1 MSDWSLSNTVNYKN
15 EPIAVSE
22 ILVDSIFQMRE
33 DGTDE
38 NLVNHY
44 ASIMEANDP
53 DGWRIFPDITV
64 LYVTDVLEDM
74 DNSKYAENYV
84 IGGFHRFG
92 AIQQRGYDQITA
104 TVIHGSIADGLAFA
118 AGENA
123 DQSRRRTQADIRRAV
138 TACLY
143 NPNINQWS
151 NGYIARICHV
161 DPQTVA
167 NHEKRFYATDPS
179 YKRPEKLRFV
189 DKHGG
194 TSLRKH
200 SIPKIGVE
208 ETKEVLIPDDT
219 ERKQLLSDVTD
230 LHVQS
235 IAGYVDAPKP
245 TEREQRTEELI
256 QHYPV
261 YDSYSRRDTLSVA
274 ELKELHATLGK
285 IAKYVKQRRDNPLR

>member
-1 MSDWSLSNTVNYKN
+1 MSDWKRLTSHGLTSN
-15 EPIAVSE
+15 IAVSE
-22 ILVDSIFQMRE
+22 ILVDPIFQMRE
-33 DGTDE
+33 NGTDE

-44 ASIMEANDP
+44 ASIMETNDP
-53 DGWRIFPDITV
+53 NGWQVFPDIT
-64 LYVTDVLEDM
+64 LLMVTDPDEFD
-74 DNSKYAENYV
+74 DEGWSRHQKYYV

-92 AIQQRGYDQITA
+92 AIQQRGYEHVTA
-104 TVIHGSIADGLAFA
+104 TVVQGNVADGIAFA

-179 YKRPEKLRFV
+179 YKRPEKLKFV

-194 TSLRKH
+194 TSRRKH

-208 ETKEVLIPDDT
+208 ETKEVLIPDDM

-230 LHVQS
+230 LHVQL
-235 IAGYVDAPKP
+235 IAGYVEAENPI
-245 TEREQRTEELI
+245 ERQNIGQR
-256 QHYPV
+256 
-261 YDSYSRRDTLSVA
+261 S
-274 ELKELHATLGK
+274 
-285 IAKYVKQRRDNPLR
+285 